1 MPIQA
6 APPEDLATLL
16 ECDEDQVAD
25 VVALVKTVSEP
36 VTITTAFG
44 DRLKVDVTIM
54 DDSGKNSAARSE
66 FAACFP
72 NTVQMISFGHSST
85 Q

>member
-1 MPIQA
+1 M
-6 APPEDLATLL
+6 L
-16 ECDEDQVAD
+16 ECHEDQVVD

-44 DRLKVDVTIM
+44 DHLKVDVTIM
-54 DDSGKNSAARSE
+54 DDSARTSPRAASSRHG
-66 FAACFP
+66 FP